1 MLGQL
6 RSRNAVPPAGVEPG
20 ADVPSKPAVAGHPTP
35 DDGDVRRGSPELRA
49 VAAHVIHLCDGAGL
63 REPVKAE
70 LCAQIA
76 AALAVRYRAH
86 WHPAQALRGSGFRCL
101 VFPAGGVDPV
111 IAGAFAA
118 AGVNP
123 IVLRS
128 AMPSPE
134 LTINIWCDP
143 GTVASRIGS
152 GSVNTVYTA
161 SPPATAAAKPPAK
174 PSVSAAI
181 AITAAPTGRSR
192 RREVGSVSPHLSPKA
207 NTFRPRSPSPTQGR
221 PHPAPPP
228 ATKVREFR
236 VPRVGVMAMSP
247 PPGLARESFFYD
259 SSFPN
264 PARTPPG
271 LMMPAFTFN
280 GMMPMR
286 V

>member
-6 RSRNAVPPAGVEPG
+6 RSRNAVPPAGVEP
-20 ADVPSKPAVAGHPTP
+20 ADVPSKPAVAAHPTP

-49 VAAHVIHLCDGAGL
+49 VAAHVVHLCDAAGL

-76 AALAVRYRAH
+76 AALAVRYHAH

-101 VFPAGGVDPV
+101 VFPAGGVDPA

-192 RREVGSVSPHLSPKA
+192 RRREVGSVSPHLSPKA

-221 PHPAPPP
+221 PNQAPPP
-228 ATKVREFR
+228 ATKFR

-247 PPGLARESFFYD
+247 PPGL
-259 SSFPN
+259 
-264 PARTPPG
+264 ARTPPG

>member
-20 ADVPSKPAVAGHPTP
+20 ADVPSKPAVAAHPTR
-35 DDGDVRRGSPELRA
+35 DDGDVHRGSPELRA
-49 VAAHVIHLCDGAGL
+49 VAAHVVHLCDAAGL

-76 AALAVRYRAH
+76 AALAARYHAH

-111 IAGAFAA
+111 IAGAFAT
-118 AGVNP
+118 AGVDP

-174 PSVSAAI
+174 SAAI
-181 AITAAPTGRSR
+181 AITAAPTGLTGH
-192 RREVGSVSPHLSPKA
+192 RRELGSVSPHLSPKA
-207 NTFRPRSPSPTQGR
+207 NTFRPRSPSPTQDR
-221 PHPAPPP
+221 PNLAPPP
-228 ATKVREFR
+228 AAQFR

-247 PPGLARESFFYD
+247 PPGLAR
-259 SSFPN
+259 
-264 PARTPPG
+264 TPPG

-280 GMMPMR
+280 GMIPMR

>member
-1 MLGQL
+1 M
-6 RSRNAVPPAGVEPG
+6 
-20 ADVPSKPAVAGHPTP
+20 PSKPAIATP
-35 DDGDVRRGSPELRA
+35 DDGELRRGSPELRK
-49 VAAHVIHLCDGAGL
+49 VAAHVVHLCDAAGL

-101 VFPAGGVDPV
+101 VFPAGGVDPAL
-111 IAGAFAA
+111 AGAFAA
-118 AGVNP
+118 AGVDP
-123 IVLRS
+123 IVART

-152 GSVNTVYTA
+152 GSVNTVYAA
-161 SPPATAAAKPPAK
+161 SPPTTTAAKPPAP
-174 PSVSAAI
+174 PSISAAI
-181 AITAAPTGRSR
+181 AITAAPTGLAGR
-192 RREVGSVSPHLSPKA
+192 RRQGRSLSPQLSPKA
-207 NTFRPRSPSPTQGR
+207 NAFRPRSPSPPQGR
-221 PHPAPPP
+221 PNPAPAP
-228 ATKVREFR
+228 ATKSR
-236 VPRVGVMAMSP
+236 VPRVGAMAMSP
-247 PPGLARESFFYD
+247 PPG
-259 SSFPN
+259 
-264 PARTPPG
+264 RTPPG